1 MDSIR
6 PNPRCGCRYCRM
18 AGLVFPAVLVTMG
31 VLFLLME
38 FHAISIQRTWPV
50 LPLVIGAVKLL
61 QRSASVREHVP
72 IGYDSASAASH
83 GVLSRPEAA
92 PSVASSNQPGQPS

>member
-61 QRSASVREHVP
+61 QRSASAREHVP
-72 IGYDSASAASH
+72 IGYGSAPAASH
-83 GVLSRPEAA
+83 GVLPRPEAA
-92 PSVASSNQPGQPS
+92 PPAAPSGQPGQPS

>member
-18 AGLVFPAVLVTMG
+18 AGLVFPAALVTMG

-38 FHAISIQRTWPV
+38 FHSISIQRTWPV

-61 QRSASVREHVP
+61 QRSASAREHVP
-72 IGYDSASAASH
+72 VGYDSAPAASNR
-83 GVLSRPEAA
+83 VLPRPEAA
-92 PSVASSNQPGQPS
+92 PPAATSSQPGQPS

>member
-31 VLFLLME
+31 LLFLLME

-72 IGYDSASAASH
+72 IGYDSASAAGN
-83 GVLSRPEAA
+83 GVLPRSQAA
-92 PSVASSNQPGQPS
+92 PPAASSSQPGRPS